1 VIADAAS
8 SRNLDPGPHT
18 DVDVILYLDGV
29 LPVFTSL
36 KSLSEFAR
44 AQHPAEDPTCATPL
58 AVDPIRLARMAGE
71 IEGVKLL
78 VVDPKISASGNWIL
92 QDDPWSVNSY
102 RRYILELAR
111 GTKRLFAEG
120 RAKLGDECD
129 SPEELSEL
137 VSVWVALQAVKVD
150 ADARARME

>member
-1 VIADAAS
+1 
-8 SRNLDPGPHT
+8 
-18 DVDVILYLDGV
+18 
-29 LPVFTSL
+29 
-36 KSLSEFAR
+36 
-44 AQHPAEDPTCATPL
+44 
-58 AVDPIRLARMAGE
+58 MAGE